1 MTHTEQ
7 PGSVTVFSRRWLG
20 LSGAYRVTVDE
31 HEAGTISRRRRVR
44 VELSPGRHVVAV
56 WFNGRSSPPLALDL
70 AAGEDALLELGF
82 GPGAFRRM
90 TSREPADQL
99 LLHRVA
105 AGADPAH

>member
-1 MTHTEQ
+1 MTHSEQ

-31 HEAGTISRRRRVR
+31 HEAGTISRRRQVR
-44 VELSPGRHVVAV
+44 AEVGAGPHVVAV
-56 WFNGRSSPPLALDL
+56 WFNGRSSPPLTVDL
-70 AAGEDALLELGF
+70 VPGEDVLLELSF

-99 LLHRVA
+99 LLHRVTD
-105 AGADPAH
+105 AGT